1 MMSDLSVLRCINA
14 PVFAFRRNHP
24 RTILAWNGLMETI
37 TGIPSLGAIGRTPG
51 ALFGDPAEV
60 LETTETEQKLQ
71 VGGLGALVLRFQDD
85 LCVATVADHE
95 REAFLGM
102 AAHDLRAPL
111 RNILFLADEAMCDVY
126 NNQAHLA
133 KMKQVARQAIV
144 LTNDVLSC
152 AQASGVAATTSTK
165 IGLRGLAEAI
175 LATVSADVGH
185 QIYASDAVIMAE
197 RPVVQIVLQNLISN
211 AIRHSGHRATRI
223 HISVEDAPAGLAFDV
238 SDDGPGFPSTSS
250 AFLSGGEFRVES
262 GYGLLAVRRLI
273 RSRGGQIGLA
283 PSNGAPGSTVRFT
296 LPGHVLKQERIAEAS

>member
-1 MMSDLSVLRCINA
+1 
-14 PVFAFRRNHP
+14 
-24 RTILAWNGLMETI
+24 METI
-37 TGIPSLGAIGRTPG
+37 TGIPSLSAIGRTPG
-51 ALFGDPAEV
+51 ELFGDPAEV

-111 RNILFLADEAMCDVY
+111 RNILFLADEAACDAY
-126 NNQAHLA
+126 NNQAYLA

-144 LTNDVLSC
+144 LTNDVLAC

-165 IGLRGLAEAI
+165 IALRPLAEAI
-175 LATVSADVGH
+175 FATISAEVGH
-185 QIYASDAVIMAE
+185 QLCASDAVIMAE

-223 HISVEDAPAGLAFDV
+223 HIGVEDAPTGLAFDV
-238 SDDGPGFPSTSS
+238 SDDGAGFPSPSH

-296 LPGHVLKQERIAEAS
+296 LPGHVLRQERIAAAS